1 MITLVLSTIHT
12 HTHTHTHAGI
22 GREMIVVV
30 DDITG
35 PAPCVGDDALS
46 EREAADLNRGRA
58 FIRHY
63 LESGSSVI
71 EVSVETAVQA
81 VAKVREGDSEGGRE
95 REALSQ
101 RLYIKFF
108 NNLF

>member
-1 MITLVLSTIHT
+1 MLSAT
-12 HTHTHTHAGI
+12 HTHTHTHAHTGL

-35 PAPCVGDDALS
+35 PAPCVGGDALS

-81 VAKVREGDSEGGRE
+81 AAKVREREGERRTREREGGRE
-95 REALSQ
+95 RET
-101 RLYIKFF
+101 K
-108 NNLF
+108 

>member
-1 MITLVLSTIHT
+1 MITLVLSAIHIHT
-12 HTHTHTHAGI
+12 HVHAGL

-35 PAPCVGDDALS
+35 PAPCVGGDALS
-46 EREAADLNRGRA
+46 EREGADLNRGRA

-81 VAKVREGDSEGGRE
+81 VAKVHERKRESGEKRTRGREEGREGETE
-95 REALSQ
+95 
-101 RLYIKFF
+101 
-108 NNLF
+108 

>member
-1 MITLVLSTIHT
+1 M
-12 HTHTHTHAGI
+12 
-22 GREMIVVV
+22 VV

-35 PAPCVGDDALS
+35 PTPCVGDDALS

-81 VAKVREGDSEGGRE
+81 VAKVRGGDSEGGRE
-95 REALSQ
+95 GEREREVKDYTSYFLTIFS
-101 RLYIKFF
+101 KTK
-108 NNLF
+108 

>member
-1 MITLVLSTIHT
+1 
-12 HTHTHTHAGI
+12 
-22 GREMIVVV
+22 MIVVV

-35 PAPCVGDDALS
+35 SAPCVGGDALS

-81 VAKVREGDSEGGRE
+81 AAKVREREGDRE
-95 REALSQ
+95 REVE
-101 RLYIKFF
+101 RGR
-108 NNLF
+108 